1 MPKPHRA
8 EGCNAAALTLPC
20 IRGTTHRIHELE
32 LTRIIQRKKSHIMF
46 GLQLS
51 FYAKFTC
58 QSEWLK
64 KGSNLDAVLSL
75 SLNGKVQE
83 RLNLSFHKCASE
95 QSAPL
100 PEFLGGSDLHQPTL
114 A

>member
-1 MPKPHRA
+1 ML
-8 EGCNAAALTLPC
+8 G
-20 IRGTTHRIHELE
+20 
-32 LTRIIQRKKSHIMF
+32 HI
-46 GLQLS
+46 LQLS
-51 FYAKFTC
+51 FYVKFTC

-64 KGSNLDAVLSL
+64 KGSNLDAVFSL
-75 SLNGKVQE
+75 SLNCKVQE